1 MGKGNLHGKWPPHLG
16 LANTGMEKATG
27 WKSPFSPGD
36 LRSQE
41 LGCELLK
48 EHESPGEKELHTFLV
63 SLIQL
68 PRAVGDDPITK
79 SKSLVLLLKTVEK
92 PCALA

>member
-1 MGKGNLHGKWPPHLG
+1 MANGHHVSDWLTLGWERQRAGKAPSH
-16 LANTGMEKATG
+16 
-27 WKSPFSPGD
+27 

-41 LGCELLK
+41 LGRELLK

-68 PRAVGDDPITK
+68 PRAVGEDPITK

-92 PCALA
+92 PRALA

>member
-1 MGKGNLHGKWPPHLG
+1 MGRGNLHGKWPPRLG
-16 LANTGMEKATG
+16 LANTGMGKAEG
-27 WKSPFSPGD
+27 WKSPLSPGD

-41 LGCELLK
+41 LGRELLK

-63 SLIQL
+63 SIIQL
-68 PRAVGDDPITK
+68 PRAVGEDPITK